1 MGGTIPTNGLKWS
14 NPFRFVFLNETLM
27 YIFTFWD
34 LLDAGNSIQ
43 KGTCILAAQHVVL
56 YVLPQHFWRLQV
68 MQRKIGLELQRNN
81 MSTAVPGF
89 ERPRKTCFTYSTSK
103 GNFHKWWFIWH
114 SFRHGSTIFA
124 NFFLVEKQKRAP
136 HMQQKY
142 LLKHRHLMFGPFC
155 GVAFER
161 YSLRHL
167 QKNMTSFERWSPK
180 GLGQTQPALVIF
192 NWPLAT
198 VSRKKYDLKT
208 WFVLTCLFKCL
219 ENHLWKTKHQ
229 EMTWDDPDPTN
240 LCLGILQGYGLRW
253 LRHVTSALKTM
264 CVCVRQYIPPQ
275 FQTKI
280 SLGRSIIKHL
290 SITSATSC
298 GFCFIKIVL

>member
-167 QKNMTSFERWSPK
+167 QKNTTSFERWSPK

-198 VSRKKYDLKT
+198 EEIWSQNMICFDMFVQVSWKPPVKNQTPRNDLGWSWSYQFMPRDPPRIRVKM
-208 WFVLTCLFKCL
+208 VKACYVSL
-219 ENHLWKTKHQ
+219 EN
-229 EMTWDDPDPTN
+229 N
-240 LCLGILQGYGLRW
+240 
-253 LRHVTSALKTM
+253 V
-264 CVCVRQYIPPQ
+264 CVCPAIHPPSISNKNL
-275 FQTKI
+275 FGAKHHQTFV
-280 SLGRSIIKHL
+280 HY
-290 SITSATSC
+290 
-298 GFCFIKIVL
+298 